1 MLILRDLA
9 ITVLFVWVFIDG
21 MVVYWRMSKRVENR
35 DRSSL
40 RLLMI
45 AGPLLWVVSIGL
57 AFTAMG
63 RLQAPVL
70 QMVGL
75 VLMGDRH
82 RDPLDCNSA
91 VGTFAY
97 TERGGARGPSGEGHR
112 FVSVR
117 AAPELSRRVDRFCGL
132 WVRSG

>member
-9 ITVLFVWVFIDG
+9 ITALFVWVFIDG
-21 MVVYWRMSKRVENR
+21 IVVNRRMSKRVENR

-45 AGPLLWVVSIGL
+45 AGPLVWMVSIGL

-63 RLQAPVL
+63 RLQVPVL

-75 VLMGDRH
+75 VWPPFR
-82 RDPLDCNSA
+82 N
-91 VGTFAY
+91 
-97 TERGGARGPSGEGHR
+97 
-112 FVSVR
+112 
-117 AAPELSRRVDRFCGL
+117 
-132 WVRSG
+132 